1 MILELGFGLLSFYID
16 RDQSGPSIRSDNYGF
31 SRVGPGA
38 TPRPPT
44 LLGHMYAPR
53 QISSL

>member
-38 TPRPPT
+38 TPRLPT

-53 QISSL
+53 EISSL